1 MRQKPSGGR
10 RTDSGKPPRKGTGNS
25 GRPSGD
31 RKPFRSNDR
40 DNDRPARDKRDFDG
54 GDRPKRSFGGDD
66 NKGSFSSPNRGA
78 AGSDRNKRPY
88 SGRDTGGASSGDGGY
103 KKRPYSGRDGGGS
116 GSSDG
121 GARSKRPYSGREG
134 DRPRGNFDEPKR
146 SFDKPRGGKSFG
158 DSSDRPKRSFDKPQ
172 GERKSFGDN
181 DRPKRN
187 FDSEDRPKRSYDKP
201 QGDRKPYGDSDRPKR
216 NFDKP
221 QGDRKPYGDSDR
233 PKRSFDKPQGER
245 KSYGDSSDRPKRDA
259 YGKPMS
265 DGDRPKRSFDKD
277 GGKKSFDKSDRGG
290 RSFDK
295 DDRPKKKF
303 DKEGNEIH
311 PFDSH
316 LNRAF
321 NDQGNKKDKPERE
334 QFEDQSFEI
343 KSDDKMGEDTFDKP
357 FPLGNRKVS
366 GPFRKQYEKE
376 KKEGYNKNEE
386 AYKSKRR
393 PEAEDEKEMTLN
405 KYIAHSGKCS
415 RRDAA
420 EMVKQGKVKV
430 NGELALDPGYR
441 VQSFDVVTIA
451 GKKLTPKRD
460 RVYVLLN
467 KPKDYITTN
476 DDPEGRRTV
485 MDLVS
490 DNELGRLFPV
500 GRLDR
505 NTTGLLLMTN
515 DGDLAQKLSHP
526 SYDIKKVYQATLDKP
541 LTKADF
547 EKIATGLTLEDGE
560 VKVDAIAYLDEKNEI
575 GLEIHSGR
583 NRIVRRIFESL
594 GYTVEKLDR
603 VMYAGLT
610 KKNLPRG
617 KWRQLNEKE
626 VILLKHFKG

>member
-10 RTDSGKPPRKGTGNS
+10 RTDSGKPPRKGSGSS

-31 RKPFRSNDR
+31 RKPFKSNDR
-40 DNDRPARDKRDFDG
+40 DNNRPARGNRDFDG
-54 GDRPKRSFGGDD
+54 GDRPKRNFSDNDRPKRSFGGDD

-88 SGRDTGGASSGDGGY
+88 SGRDTGSSAGGDGGY
-103 KKRPYSGRDGGGS
+103 KKRPYSGRDGD
-116 GSSDG
+116 GSSSAG
-121 GARSKRPYSGREG
+121 GGDRNKRPYSGREG

-158 DSSDRPKRSFDKPQ
+158 D
-172 GERKSFGDN
+172 N

-187 FDSEDRPKRSYDKP
+187 FDSEDRPKRSYD
-201 QGDRKPYGDSDRPKR
+201 
-216 NFDKP
+216 NP

-233 PKRSFDKPQGER
+233 PKRSYDKPQGER
-245 KSYGDSSDRPKRDA
+245 KSYGDDRPKRNA

-265 DGDRPKRSFDKD
+265 EGDRPKRSFDKD
-277 GGKKSFDKSDRGG
+277 GGK
-290 RSFDK
+290 SFDK
-295 DDRPKKKF
+295 DDKPKKKF
-303 DKEGNEIH
+303 DKQGNEIH

-343 KSDDKMGEDTFDKP
+343 QSPGKMGEDTFDKP

-376 KKEGYNKNEE
+376 KKKGYNKNEE

-393 PEAEDEKEMTLN
+393 PEAEDDKEMTLN

-490 DNELGRLFPV
+490 DDQLGRLFPV

-547 EKIATGLTLEDGE
+547 EKIAAGLTLEDGE
-560 VKVDAIAYLDEKNEI
+560 VKVDAIAYLDEKHEI

-594 GYTVEKLDR
+594 GYNVEKLDR

-617 KWRQLNEKE
+617 KWRLLNEKE